1 MSCYSCLV
9 LYFDDEGKLVETFS
23 KHFGNI
29 VQNLGIDGLANAYSD
44 NDAVA
49 IRKVIKISKSS

>member
-9 LYFDDEGKLVETFS
+9 LYFHDESKLVETFS
-23 KHFGNI
+23 KYFGNI

-49 IRKVIKISKSS
+49 IRKVIEISKSS